1 MTLDLLQKNFIH
13 NCDGNGLKLSNQ
25 KLNAIIYL
33 DVSCSVGLE
42 DIDKLIETIKKY
54 FVRI

>member
-1 MTLDLLQKNFIH
+1 MICFKKNFIH